1 MRYLDITTLLGFYIS
16 VAIISLTGVIMPGPV
31 TAGTIAKGYKDKNA
45 GIQIAL
51 GHAVVEFPLVGA
63 IGLGLGPFFQN
74 KEVMIGI
81 GLVGGIFLLYI
92 GYNMMRLGKEVER
105 TEKYLPY
112 PPFIVGIIT
121 TITNPYFFLWWA
133 TIGLLL
139 IATAVGFGLAAFI
152 VFAVL
157 HWSFD
162 LIWDYF
168 ISFSVFKSKRLWTE
182 KVHNIVFSIC
192 GGVMVFFGLYFIIFP
207 WFS

>member
-1 MRYLDITTLLGFYIS
+1 MDTTTLLGFYIF
-16 VAIISLTGVIMPGPV
+16 VAIVSLTGVLMPGPV

-51 GHAVVEFPLVGA
+51 GHAVVEFPLVAA

-74 KEVMIGI
+74 KEVMIAI
-81 GLVGGIFLLYI
+81 GLVGGVFLLYI
-92 GYNMMRLGKEVER
+92 GYNMMKSRKDVDK

-112 PPFIVGIIT
+112 PPFVVGMIT

-168 ISFSVFKSKRLWTE
+168 ISYSVFKSRKLWTA
-182 KVHNIVFSIC
+182 KVHNIVFGIC
-192 GGVMVFFGLYFIIFP
+192 GAVMIIFGVWFIISP
-207 WFS
+207 VFS